1 MKSFPA
7 FFVSTLHFI
16 DSDKQPGT
24 EHMVGIAGRYLIQK
38 RGKRNVV

>member
-7 FFVSTLHFI
+7 FFVSTLDFI
-16 DSDKQPGT
+16 ASDKQPGT